1 VRSEGP
7 ITVAVGQLGDVIGR
21 GLLEILR
28 GARGLE
34 VVGAGLDYAALQD
47 VVARGE
53 AQVVV
58 LDEDSAVVP
67 TILRGLRSKRS
78 GSGVG
83 LVVLAHRPSR
93 ARIARVLAYGVSVC
107 LSTDASAREIVRG
120 VGLAAGAGGQVF
132 VSASPDT
139 AQAARAVGMRS
150 LTRRESDVLE
160 LLSTGHK
167 TVEIARVL
175 QVGTETVRTH
185 TRHVYR
191 KLGVSSRGELLGI
204 EQ

>member
-1 VRSEGP
+1 
-7 ITVAVGQLGDVIGR
+7 
-21 GLLEILR
+21 
-28 GARGLE
+28 
-34 VVGAGLDYAALQD
+34 
-47 VVARGE
+47 
-53 AQVVV
+53 
-58 LDEDSAVVP
+58 
-67 TILRGLRSKRS
+67 
-78 GSGVG
+78 
-83 LVVLAHRPSR
+83 
-93 ARIARVLAYGVSVC
+93 
-107 LSTDASAREIVRG
+107 
-120 VGLAAGAGGQVF
+120 
-132 VSASPDT
+132 
-139 AQAARAVGMRS
+139 MRS